1 MNVVLIH
8 TEEVAPSLTPHL
20 TLLLEHEHG
29 LWGRVDRER
38 MGSLH
43 GAATLT
49 WHAVTASRVSK
60 PQALEKEI
68 VFYEMPLTQG

>member
-1 MNVVLIH
+1 MNQRSTNTHSRGRL
-8 TEEVAPSLTPHL
+8 PCL

-43 GAATLT
+43 RAATLT
-49 WHAVTASRVSK
+49 WHAVTASRVGK

>member
-1 MNVVLIH
+1 MNQH
-8 TEEVAPSLTPHL
+8 CSNTHRGRPPCL

-49 WHAVTASRVSK
+49 WHAVTAPRVGK
-60 PQALEKEI
+60 PQALVKEMG
-68 VFYEMPLTQG
+68 FYEMPMPLTQG

>member
-1 MNVVLIH
+1 MNPRSTNTH
-8 TEEVAPSLTPHL
+8 SRGGPPPCL

-43 GAATLT
+43 RAATLT
-49 WHAVTASRVSK
+49 WHAVTASRVGK

-68 VFYEMPLTQG
+68 GLD